1 MNLPMIGGLVGSVDG
16 ALDGR
21 QGKALLLR
29 DWSVATEGWPIGCCW
44 LARCNNCWCR

>member
-1 MNLPMIGGLVGSVDG
+1 MIGGLVGSVEG

-21 QGKALLLR
+21 QGKALLR
-29 DWSVATEGWPIGCCW
+29 DWSAATEGWPIGCRR